1 MRDNEKEKIIKLI
14 LDHLRSIKETKNNHL
29 DLADEFS
36 YHKERF
42 LIEKEKENLLWEI
55 LEQIDNI

>member
-1 MRDNEKEKIIKLI
+1 MRDNDKEKIIKII
-14 LDHLRSIKETKNNHL
+14 LDHLRNIKETKNNHL